1 MDLALQPMR
10 EPAHKQNGYN
20 GVLGGLM
27 AATTSSKLNHR
38 DGDWNMAAAE
48 ANRNTAS
55 AAAAA
60 ATADAAF
67 T

>member
-10 EPAHKQNGYN
+10 EPAHKQNGYD

-38 DGDWNMAAAE
+38 DGD
-48 ANRNTAS
+48 
-55 AAAAA
+55 
-60 ATADAAF
+60 
-67 T
+67 